1 MKTNINQ
8 LIKEI
13 KEELIS
19 CSPSSHEAGQQAS
32 WMLQELTKKSESQ
45 LLLEETIELSQE
57 QEKKLKEWI
66 HQRVSEQKPIQYVFG
81 HTPFCNLDILVE
93 QPVLIP
99 RPETEELVFWLIKK
113 LELLKNEKLNIL
125 DLGTGSGCIALALAR
140 ALPDASVVGTDINL
154 KAIELAR
161 KNAEHNNIKNISFF
175 ESDFYSK
182 IPVEQK
188 FDLIV
193 SNPPY
198 ISDKEWDNLPQNVR
212 LWEDYKALVADK
224 QGFECFEKIIFG
236 AKSYLKENS
245 KLKEFN
251 IPQIVLE
258 IGKGQE
264 NRVSELFQQAQFKN
278 MQVFADLGG
287 VNRWITATL

>member
-1 MKTNINQ
+1 M
-8 LIKEI
+8 
-13 KEELIS
+13 
-19 CSPSSHEAGQQAS
+19 
-32 WMLQELTKKSESQ
+32 
-45 LLLEETIELSQE
+45 
-57 QEKKLKEWI
+57 
-66 HQRVSEQKPIQYVFG
+66 
-81 HTPFCNLDILVE
+81 
-93 QPVLIP
+93 
-99 RPETEELVFWLIKK
+99 
-113 LELLKNEKLNIL
+113 
-125 DLGTGSGCIALALAR
+125 
-140 ALPDASVVGTDINL
+140 
-154 KAIELAR
+154 
-161 KNAEHNNIKNISFF
+161 
-175 ESDFYSK
+175 
-182 IPVEQK
+182 EQK